1 MQKDNFIFSANQ
13 GDGSMEDEDLQ
24 ARKLRRL
31 NYGKIQ
37 CSEEVVCSTGFTAD
51 FQGKG
56 LQQGHYNSLKFIV

>member
-37 CSEEVVCSTGFTAD
+37 CSKEVVCSTGFTAD
-51 FQGKG
+51 FQGK
-56 LQQGHYNSLKFIV
+56 